1 MKIFIRTYSDG
12 RKAYGTGLIAN
23 SINNQLPISVK
34 EFEADDEMGQR
45 FLDNPTAY
53 NITEENGKLIIEEK

>member
-23 SINNQLPISVK
+23 SINNQLPVTVK
-34 EFEADDEMGQR
+34 EFEVDDNLSQK

-53 NITEENGKLIIEEK
+53 IVTEKNDTLMIKEK